1 MKFTKPTYDAKQKM
15 YFCDVT
21 DGVRFSVRREC
32 GSFVQSLDS
41 CINSDERISHLVET
55 TKGWFSKPLTSEFLK
70 GKIHYDIPTGDI
82 PETFEGCIEW
92 EIRRLV
98 ISKERFLFVYAIT
111 QLLEDEKVSLE
122 FPDESVPQENE
133 PEEEIAMN
141 SEEEIIGIG
150 PTRRKLEKDKVM
162 SARRKAARALFNA
175 ERLTQ
180 EYYSQ
185 FGETDWE
192 DSSEED

>member
-1 MKFTKPTYDAKQKM
+1 MKFTKPTYDAKQKI
-15 YFCDVT
+15 YVCDVT
-21 DGVRFSVRREC
+21 DGVRFSVRRES
-32 GSFVQSLDS
+32 GSFVQSLNS
-41 CINSDERISHLVET
+41 CINSDERIEHLVET

-82 PETFEGCIEW
+82 PETFEGSIEW
-92 EIRRLV
+92 EIRRLI
-98 ISKERFLFVYAIT
+98 ISKEQFLFVYAIT
-111 QLLEDEKVSLE
+111 QMLEDEKVSLE
-122 FPDESVPQENE
+122 FPEEPVVE
-133 PEEEIAMN
+133 PEEEIMMN
-141 SEEEIIGIG
+141 SEEGVIGIG

-162 SARRKAARALFNA
+162 LARRKAARALFNA

-192 DSSEED
+192 NSSEED